1 MTKSRKQTKAEKAD
15 ALLNKGHEQL
25 EKGKFAAAVRHWRA
39 SAALGEY
46 LAMHQLGYF
55 YDVGVGACQDR
66 ERAMQWY
73 LRAFRRGCVQ
83 SAVNIGTIY
92 RDEEDYDRAFEWFKR
107 AVALGEVGAN
117 FEIARVYMDYLDDIS
132 KAAPYLRLVA
142 KAKPVLEVS
151 EWEKER
157 AQLLLDGLAWQRKY
171 KRASRRSKMRV

>member
-1 MTKSRKQTKAEKAD
+1 MTKKQAKAEKAD
-15 ALLNKGHEQL
+15 ALLNKGHQQL
-25 EKGKFAAAVRHWRA
+25 EKGNFAAAVRLWRA
-39 SAALGEY
+39 AAALGEY
-46 LAMHQLGYF
+46 VAMHQLGYF

-66 ERAMQWY
+66 GQAMQWY

-92 RDEEDYDRAFEWFKR
+92 RDEEDYERAFQWFNR
-107 AVALGEVGAN
+107 AVALGEVSAN
-117 FEIARVYMDYLDDIS
+117 FEIARVYMDFLDEIP
-132 KAAPYLRLVA
+132 KAVPYLRLVA

-171 KRASRRSKMRV
+171 KRASR